1 MNTTEEMEKAV
12 LGSILIDANNGTHN
26 LHVAREIITTP
37 NMFYINAHRTIW
49 EAMLSIDESLDTAT
63 LIEKLKTCPLQEEFD
78 WRYLTMELSR
88 YLATASHLTHYARLV
103 AKAYYEREISK
114 AALTM
119 STIQNTETLD
129 NLVKLVLARE
139 SITGVDLFDYSVSL
153 LDELENIENQKQKEK
168 TYKFNF
174 EPLDRM
180 VDGIK
185 KGEVLT
191 FGAAPNTGKSLMLLN
206 LMNQQA
212 QNKARC
218 LFVGSEMTARETFSR
233 HLSMISKV
241 APWKIRAGD
250 KYLPDDISKIQNAIS
265 DNLSTLPISILDD
278 PYPTIEKI
286 EISIRKS
293 KAEMVFIDYLERV
306 NLPKAENLRLAVKA
320 FMMRLKTLARNTNTI
335 IFLASQLNRGTY
347 ASLEDKPP
355 RLSDLSESSAIEK
368 ESDMIFMI
376 WKPLPLQPSQDSTDR
391 SPMLEVFVAK
401 NRHGRCGDKTVLK
414 LDTKT
419 LRLIEPL
426 SQNELI
432 KME

>member
-206 LMNQQA
+206 HPA
-212 QNKARC
+212 
-218 LFVGSEMTARETFSR
+218 
-233 HLSMISKV
+233 
-241 APWKIRAGD
+241 
-250 KYLPDDISKIQNAIS
+250 Y
-265 DNLSTLPISILDD
+265 PIS
-278 PYPTIEKI
+278 PNPPP
-286 EISIRKS
+286 S
-293 KAEMVFIDYLERV
+293 KK
-306 NLPKAENLRLAVKA
+306 KA
-320 FMMRLKTLARNTNTI
+320 T
-335 IFLASQLNRGTY
+335 
-347 ASLEDKPP
+347 
-355 RLSDLSESSAIEK
+355 
-368 ESDMIFMI
+368 
-376 WKPLPLQPSQDSTDR
+376 
-391 SPMLEVFVAK
+391 
-401 NRHGRCGDKTVLK
+401 
-414 LDTKT
+414 
-419 LRLIEPL
+419 
-426 SQNELI
+426 
-432 KME
+432 